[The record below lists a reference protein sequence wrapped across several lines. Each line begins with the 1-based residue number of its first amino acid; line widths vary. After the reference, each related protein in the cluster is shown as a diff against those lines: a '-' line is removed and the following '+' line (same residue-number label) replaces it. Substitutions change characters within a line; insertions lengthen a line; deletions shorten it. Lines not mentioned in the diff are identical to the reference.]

1 MKTRKNSK
9 LIIDKGLSILRKVFL
24 RKKTESLSYLWLG
37 LEKIADSSYEIF
49 LKSFDFGESNFGDST
64 KFEAHIAALFYID
77 YALVGEKISH
87 DVRGNFYILGK
98 NKIIEKFGDKIVD
111 TNLSEIV
118 DYRYYDQYSQILVK
132 GEQNWLQ
139 SFHNLYEINLKGTEN
154 KNAVK
159 KLPGIRKEGD
169 VEWMPKKMMFIKDE
183 IANVY
188 KAVKLAKELPSGKNL

>member
-9 LIIDKGLSILRKVFL
+9 LIFDKGLSILRKVFL

-37 LEKIADSSYEIF
+37 LEKIAASSYEIF
-49 LKSFDFGESNFGDST
+49 LKSFDFDESNFSDST

-77 YALVGEKISH
+77 YALAGEKVSH
-87 DVRGNFYILGK
+87 DVRGGFYKLGK
-98 NKIIEKFGDKIVD
+98 SRIMEKFGDKLVD
-111 TNLSEIV
+111 TNLSEII

-139 SFHNLYEINLKGTEN
+139 SFYNLYEINLKGTEN
-154 KNAVK
+154 TNAVK
-159 KLPGIRKEGD
+159 KFPEIKKESD
-169 VEWMPKKMMFIKDE
+169 FEWMPNKMMFIEDE

-188 KAVKLAKELPSGKNL
+188 KTVKLVKELLSGKNL

>member
-24 RKKTESLSYLWLG
+24 RKKTEALSYLWLG

-64 KFEAHIAALFYID
+64 KFETHIAALFYID
-77 YALVGEKISH
+77 YALAGEKISH
-87 DVRGNFYILGK
+87 DVRKNFYILGK
-98 NKIIEKFGDKIVD
+98 NKIIEKFGDKLVD
-111 TNLSEIV
+111 TNLSEII

-188 KAVKLAKELPSGKNL
+188 KAVKLVKELPSGKNL